1 MNLRL
6 NKMSGEWDT
15 TKLNDIIQELEINHF
30 DISITGFDNI
40 DVQELEND
48 FEFDYNIDHN
58 EIPEETIKEEK
69 TINEEKPENII
80 ICPHC
85 GEKIEL

>member
-48 FEFDYNIDHN
+48 FDNKRRKN
-58 EIPEETIKEEK
+58 NK
-69 TINEEKPENII
+69 
-80 ICPHC
+80 
-85 GEKIEL
+85 

>member
-1 MNLRL
+1 
-6 NKMSGEWDT
+6 MSGEWDT

-30 DISITGFDNI
+30 DISITGFD
-40 DVQELEND
+40 
-48 FEFDYNIDHN
+48 NIDHN

>member
-1 MNLRL
+1 
-6 NKMSGEWDT
+6 MSGEWDT